1 MMSNDSCINIKRRN
15 IVESINKTLTELATD
30 NLILRDKVERLEYR
44 IAYMESKFDTLA
56 LCLKELEQDV
66 DYNRSSV
73 YQKLDYLENDITEL
87 KINR

>member
-1 MMSNDSCINIKRRN
+1 MSNDSCINVKRRN
-15 IVESINKTLTELATD
+15 SMGTINKALAELATD

-56 LCLKELEQDV
+56 LCLKELEQEV

-73 YQKLDYLENDITEL
+73 YQKLDYLENDITDL

>member
-1 MMSNDSCINIKRRN
+1 M
-15 IVESINKTLTELATD
+15 ESINKALAELATD
-30 NLILRDKVERLEYR
+30 NLILRDKVESLEYR

-56 LCLKELEQDV
+56 LCLKELEQEV
-66 DYNRSSV
+66 DYNRSLV

>member
-1 MMSNDSCINIKRRN
+1 M
-15 IVESINKTLTELATD
+15 ESINKALAELATD

-56 LCLKELEQDV
+56 LCLKELEQEV
-66 DYNRSSV
+66 DYNRSLV
-73 YQKLDYLENDITEL
+73 YQKIDYLENDITDL